1 MILRI
6 LKWVGIALAVVVLV
20 LVGLALW
27 PASTGGLGST
37 AKPVAD
43 YDAAVAEVESIREQ
57 EVRDG
62 VIEQC
67 LSRLL
72 THGEPTERAVVLIH
86 GLTNCPK
93 QWELFGQE
101 AFERG
106 WNVLILRLPEHG
118 LGDRETGKIG
128 SVSHLRHLDAQKLA
142 RYADQAVDIGVGL
155 GEKTDVMGLSLGGTV
170 APGRRRSGTTSTAS
184 SSSPRASAPRA
195 SRTPGRGRS
204 RICSR
209 TCPTSPSRASA
220 S

>member
-1 MILRI
+1 MARLDRRARLDGRPGERLRRR
-6 LKWVGIALAVVVLV
+6 
-20 LVGLALW
+20 
-27 PASTGGLGST
+27 GGRG
-37 AKPVAD
+37 
-43 YDAAVAEVESIREQ
+43 REHPGAGG
-57 EVRDG
+57 RDG

-72 THGEPTERAVVLIH
+72 THGEPTERAVVLVH

-101 AFERG
+101 AYERG

-142 RYADQAVDIGVGL
+142 RYADQAIDIGVGL

-170 APGRRRSGTTSTAS
+170 AAWSAQERTTSTAS
-184 SSSPRASAPRA
+184 S
-195 SRTPGRGRS
+195 
-204 RICSR
+204 
-209 TCPTSPSRASA
+209 
-220 S
+220 